1 MQLQCTAAVCG
12 GCADPKRCRTAAE
25 IHARNLDIFAVLNIA
40 DISAALGAVFGLDAG
55 FPADCFRFCP
65 QVGIQCFQ
73 LRRPLFRAC
82 HLLDFSVCL
91 IGHLLD
97 AHGTCKAA
105 AAGQCAGV
113 IGEIRMPL
121 IVDDAGVI
129 CEAVAA
135 VLHDDTAVFPGPRR
149 AFAHRISDVFGDAVR
164 RIDHII
170 PVTVLVEIGRFGVL
184 GTPRVDL
191 DRLPLIGDHISVEL
205 HHPELWVAP
214 VEICL
219 PVIIHKHSGV
229 NIAPV
234 RAAKRLANRVGER
247 PFRAVCNSNADRSAA
262 AVCRSHGHIIIEFA
276 VTLDA
281 LCRPR
286 FSACPLKGCIV
297 QRNAE
302 VCPVLHIRG

>member
-1 MQLQCTAAVCG
+1 
-12 GCADPKRCRTAAE
+12 
-25 IHARNLDIFAVLNIA
+25 
-40 DISAALGAVFGLDAG
+40 
-55 FPADCFRFCP
+55 
-65 QVGIQCFQ
+65 
-73 LRRPLFRAC
+73 
-82 HLLDFSVCL
+82 
-91 IGHLLD
+91 
-97 AHGTCKAA
+97 
-105 AAGQCAGV
+105 
-113 IGEIRMPL
+113 MPL

-302 VCPVLHIRG
+302 VCPVLHIRRGKAAPVVHGEKAGVALIVAGEEIKRVVPDKRCTVCGVAGLHDRICRRCRLCGSYKA